1 MGLVLSTK
9 NLILKELLL
18 MTTTKHEGLRAAY
31 INYRNFYYSDKNR
44 AESRK
49 ELIKKNCKFRR
60 LNKLLDLGAK
70 L

>member
-9 NLILKELLL
+9 NLILKELLP
-18 MTTTKHEGLRAAY
+18 MATHEGLKTVYNAR
-31 INYRNFYYSDKNR
+31 RELYYDKER
-44 AESRK
+44 GEMLRK
-49 ELIKKNCKFRR
+49 IVKKNCKFKR

>member
-1 MGLVLSTK
+1 MST
-9 NLILKELLL
+9 E
-18 MTTTKHEGLRAAY
+18 HEGLRAAY

-60 LNKLLDLGAK
+60 LNKLLDLGVK

>member
-18 MTTTKHEGLRAAY
+18 MAKHSGLRAVYEA
-31 INYRNFYYSDKNR
+31 RREVCEELRKR
-44 AESRK
+44 A
-49 ELIKKNCKFRR
+49 KKNCKFKR

>member
-1 MGLVLSTK
+1 MST
-9 NLILKELLL
+9 E
-18 MTTTKHEGLRAAY
+18 HEGLRAAY
-31 INYRNFYYSDKNR
+31 ITYRNFYYRDKYL

-60 LNKLLDLGAK
+60 LNKLLDLGVK

>member
-18 MTTTKHEGLRAAY
+18 MAKHEGLRAVYEARRELY
-31 INYRNFYYSDKNR
+31 CIDKER
-44 AESRK
+44 GEMLK
-49 ELIKKNCKFRR
+49 KIVKKNCKFKR

>member
-18 MTTTKHEGLRAAY
+18 MSKHEGLRAAY
-31 INYRNFYYSDKNR
+31 NARRELYYIDKER
-44 AESRK
+44 GEMLRK
-49 ELIKKNCKFRR
+49 IVKKNCKFKR

>member
-18 MTTTKHEGLRAAY
+18 MAKHEGLRAAY
-31 INYRNFYYSDKNR
+31 NTRRGLYYIDKER
-44 AESRK
+44 GEMFREIA
-49 ELIKKNCKFRR
+49 KKNCKFKR

>member
-9 NLILKELLL
+9 NLILKELSP
-18 MTTTKHEGLRAAY
+18 MATHEGLRAVYNARRELY
-31 INYRNFYYSDKNR
+31 CFDKER
-44 AESRK
+44 SEMLRK
-49 ELIKKNCKFRR
+49 IVKKNCKFKR

>member
-18 MTTTKHEGLRAAY
+18 MAKHEGLRAVYNA
-31 INYRNFYYSDKNR
+31 RRELYYDKER
-44 AESRK
+44 GEMLRK
-49 ELIKKNCKFRR
+49 IVKKNSKFKR

>member
-18 MTTTKHEGLRAAY
+18 MAKHEGLRAWA
-31 INYRNFYYSDKNR
+31 RP
-44 AESRK
+44 
-49 ELIKKNCKFRR
+49 RR
-60 LNKLLDLGAK
+60 LANGQTTKHLLDSCKNKRFVRILTLQLDLGAK

>member
-9 NLILKELLL
+9 NLILKELLT
-18 MTTTKHEGLRAAY
+18 MATHEGLRATYNARRELYY
-31 INYRNFYYSDKNR
+31 IDKER
-44 AESRK
+44 GERLK
-49 ELIKKNCKFRR
+49 QIVKKNCKFKR

>member
-18 MTTTKHEGLRAAY
+18 MAKHEGLRAAY
-31 INYRNFYYSDKNR
+31 NTRRELYYADKER
-44 AESRK
+44 GEMLRK
-49 ELIKKNCKFRR
+49 IVKKNSKFKR

>member
-9 NLILKELLL
+9 NLILKELLT
-18 MTTTKHEGLRAAY
+18 MATHEGLRAAY
-31 INYRNFYYSDKNR
+31 DARRGLYYIDKER
-44 AESRK
+44 GELLRK
-49 ELIKKNCKFRR
+49 IVKKNCKFKR